1 MKTYVTIPKLMIAVL
16 AIGACGYA
24 LHAWSKA
31 QSPAENPSA
40 TLQVEVDLRLIIEPD
55 AMPTEPGE
63 SEPAVVRARQAA
75 LERSARLLSEKNIA
89 APRQSALLPN
99 YPNPFN
105 PETWIPYELSE
116 AADVSVSIYSTDG
129 SLVRTLGLG
138 HQVPGVYRSKSR
150 SVYWDGRNDSG
161 ERVSSGVYFYTLEAG
176 SFRAT
181 RKMLIVK

>member
-1 MKTYVTIPKLMIAVL
+1 MKMYVTIPKLMIALL

-31 QSPAENPSA
+31 QSPAEIPAS
-40 TLQVEVDLRLIIEPD
+40 TLQQIDLRLIIEPD
-55 AMPTEPGE
+55 EMPTEPGE
-63 SEPAVVRARQAA
+63 VEPALVRARQAA
-75 LERSARLLSEKNIA
+75 LGTDALLPSEKSIGV
-89 APRQSALLPN
+89 PRQSALLPN

-116 AADVSVSIYSTDG
+116 AAEVRLTIYSADG
-129 SLVRTLGLG
+129 SLVRTVGLG
-138 HQVPGVYRSKSR
+138 HQVPGVYRCKSR
-150 SVYWDGRNDSG
+150 SVYWDGRNDAG